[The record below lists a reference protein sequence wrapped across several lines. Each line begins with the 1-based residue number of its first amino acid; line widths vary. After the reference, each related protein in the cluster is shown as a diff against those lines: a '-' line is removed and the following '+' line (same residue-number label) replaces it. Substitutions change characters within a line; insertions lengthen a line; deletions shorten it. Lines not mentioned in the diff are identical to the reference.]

1 PIGLALRNGRDRPQ
15 RVEVEL
21 RIPAGDEAIGK
32 GRECGRLEARRRG
45 KVERLLSRDA
55 PNRRGPHGAGERLPE
70 QRAGRLF
77 IEAQGAVFYPEGFD
91 LVVVSNPPFSI
102 SDRTDQRAGTRMAVG
117 IFDEPQGDSHTP
129 TIPRAISR
137 PSIHKDLQTQRD
149 RWIAK
154 FAIPIPIAWQ
164 HAAAWIRLVG

>member
-21 RIPAGDEAIGK
+21 RIPAGDEAIGN

-77 IEAQGAVFYPEGFD
+77 IVAQGAVFYPEGFD
-91 LVVVSNPPFSI
+91 LVAVSNPLSRSQI
-102 SDRTDQRAGTRMAVG
+102 GRTCGSELAWRSAFLTNHREIRTARQFLEPSRGRRSTR
-117 IFDEPQGDSHTP
+117 
-129 TIPRAISR
+129 ISR
-137 PSIHKDLQTQRD
+137 PSV
-149 RWIAK
+149 IA
-154 FAIPIPIAWQ
+154 
-164 HAAAWIRLVG
+164 G